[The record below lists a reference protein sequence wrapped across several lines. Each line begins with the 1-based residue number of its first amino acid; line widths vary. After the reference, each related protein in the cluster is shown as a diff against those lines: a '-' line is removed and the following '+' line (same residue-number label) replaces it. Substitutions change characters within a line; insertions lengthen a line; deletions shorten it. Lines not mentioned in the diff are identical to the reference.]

1 MSNPVLTPGGVA
13 QRYQTHQS
21 KLMTLW
27 VTRQGQQFVT
37 SGDLQ
42 LSDVE
47 LVSAAV
53 ELVGEPGIGNFGT
66 VPSDAAPHRST
77 FNKLHSV
84 NNAGAT
90 STVYGISSGNRVL
103 QKVQLNH
110 GYLNIN
116 LEGMTQ
122 QHQFRTDN
130 SQLGND
136 LQLLVPTDLGIA
148 LNRNVDWP
156 PNPLLLENIELQQQV
171 KVNCFFAGTSPANSR
186 IARFV
191 EDWADST
198 QVAGTKRNVD
208 GSVRY
213 FVNDDEGQAS
223 IQECQVPSNCIE
235 YIKLVFKVIPRTAL

>member
-1 MSNPVLTPGGVA
+1 MSNPVLSPAGVL
-13 QRYQTHQS
+13 QRYQTHRS

-42 LSDVE
+42 LADVE
-47 LVSAAV
+47 LVSASV
-53 ELVGEPGIGNFGT
+53 ELVGEPGIGNVGNT
-66 VPSDAAPHRST
+66 SSATTPHRTT
-77 FNKLHSV
+77 FNQLHAV
-84 NNAGAT
+84 NDAGVT
-90 STVYGISSGNRVL
+90 STVYGITTENRVV
-103 QKVQLNH
+103 QKAQLNH
-110 GYLNIN
+110 GYLNIQI
-116 LEGMTQ
+116 EGMTQ

-148 LNRNVDWP
+148 QNRNVDWP
-156 PNPLLLENIELQQQV
+156 PNPLLLENIDLQQQV
-171 KVNCFFAGTSPANSR
+171 KVNCFFAGTSPANNR

-198 QVAGTKRNVD
+198 QVTGTTRNTD

-213 FVNDDEGQAS
+213 FVNNDEGQAS
-223 IQECQVPSNCIE
+223 AQECQVPSNCIE
-235 YIKLVFKVIPRTAL
+235 CMKLVFKVMPRTTL